1 MEKMSVDGFAYL
13 NMNQNTL
20 TEKQVKHVFK
30 CTVEAVKFCHDKNI
44 MHKDLKPENILL
56 NIDRDREVIDIKLC
70 DFGMAE
76 WIAEKDGFC
85 YNS

>member
-1 MEKMSVDGFAYL
+1 
-13 NMNQNTL
+13 
-20 TEKQVKHVFK
+20 
-30 CTVEAVKFCHDKNI
+30 